1 MTHPDTHLFL
11 LMTAGPS
18 PAPGLLSIASAMAEG
33 GAWLCAALMG
43 WAAWRQPRERGY
55 LLAALAMAGVAS
67 FLAHWLADG
76 IGLPRPFVL
85 GLAPAHIAHGPSAAM
100 PSTHATVM
108 FFIALALAAHP
119 GLRRWAPAAALLA
132 LATGWARVYVG
143 VHFPSDIA
151 AGLVLAL
158 AMQGLF
164 MALQWLAMRR
174 VAPAFARIQQGA
186 GPTQGRAP

>member
-1 MTHPDTHLFL
+1 MTHPDTALFL

-18 PAPGLLSIASAMAEG
+18 PAPWLLPVASALAEG

-43 WAAWRQPRERGY
+43 WAAWRQPRERSY
-55 LLAALAMAGVAS
+55 LLAALAMAGLTS
-67 FLAHWLADG
+67 FLAHALADR

-85 GLAPAHIAHGPSAAM
+85 GLAPAYIAHGPSAAM
-100 PSTHATVM
+100 PSTHASVM
-108 FFIALALAAHP
+108 FFIALALAARP

-132 LATGWARVYVG
+132 LATGWARVYAG

-151 AGLVLAL
+151 GGLVLAL
-158 AMQGLF
+158 GVQGLF

-174 VAPAFARIQQGA
+174 VAPAFGRIQQGA
-186 GPTQGRAP
+186 EAMRRRAP

>member
-1 MTHPDTHLFL
+1 MTHPDTALFL

-18 PAPGLLSIASAMAEG
+18 PSSWLLPFACAIAEG

-43 WAAWRQPRERGY
+43 WAAWRQPRERSY
-55 LLAALAMAGVAS
+55 LLAALAMAGAAS
-67 FLAHWLADG
+67 FLAHGLADG

-85 GLAPAHIAHGPSAAM
+85 GLAPAHIAHGPSPAM

-108 FFIALALAAHP
+108 FFVALALAARP
-119 GLRRWAPAAALLA
+119 ALRRWAPAAALLA
-132 LATGWARVYVG
+132 LATGWARVYAG

-158 AMQGLF
+158 ALQGLF
-164 MALQWLAMRR
+164 MALQWLATRR
-174 VAPAFARIQQGA
+174 VAPAFARLQQGA
-186 GPTQGRAP
+186 EPTHRRAP

>member
-1 MTHPDTHLFL
+1 MTHPDTALFL

-18 PAPGLLSIASAMAEG
+18 PAPWLLPIASAIADG

-43 WAAWRQPRERGY
+43 WAAWRQPHDRGY

-67 FLAHWLADG
+67 FLAHALADR
-76 IGLPRPFVL
+76 IGLPRPFML
-85 GLAPAHIAHGPSAAM
+85 GLAPAHIAHGPSPAM

-108 FFIALALAAHP
+108 FFIALALAARP
-119 GLRRWAPAAALLA
+119 SLRRWAPAAALLA
-132 LATGWARVYVG
+132 LATGWARIYAG

-164 MALQWLAMRR
+164 MALQWLATQR

-186 GPTQGRAP
+186 RPTQGRVP

>member
-18 PAPGLLSIASAMAEG
+18 PAAWLLPVASAIAEG

-43 WAAWRQPRERGY
+43 WAAWRQPRDRGY

-67 FLAHWLADG
+67 FLAHALADR

-85 GLAPAHIAHGPSAAM
+85 GLAPAHIAHGPSPAM

-108 FFIALALAAHP
+108 CFIALAFAARP
-119 GLRRWAPAAALLA
+119 TLRRWAPAAALLA

-158 AMQGLF
+158 AIQGLF
-164 MALQWLAMRR
+164 MVLQGLATRR
-174 VAPAFARIQQGA
+174 LAPAFARIQQGA
-186 GPTQGRAP
+186 GATQERLP